1 MCGLMGVISTE
12 KLKDKKGVFAQ
23 LMALSVSRG
32 RDSSGLLGVERNDKK
47 GPLYLIKK
55 EALHVFDFLRDKSI
69 QNTLSDPTL
78 NSLLGHVRA
87 ATIGKVEKETAH
99 PYHFGN
105 IIGFHNGTIR
115 SYKQAEDLTDSARF
129 YSRVSEIGF
138 EAALKELPFDSAYC
152 FVFWDG
158 SNDTYHFF
166 RNKKRELYFSLST
179 DKKTLIYA
187 SEARFIRAA
196 LQMFDIEDFGSPYL
210 IDTNT
215 LVHVKNDGKELSFD
229 VKKDY
234 LEKDVIERHEKVYES
249 RVYTGY
255 GYGSSTSHTPGT
267 SQKSYSSWEEKWNE
281 DNQNASRSGNVRRI
295 DTARARRSSGGS
307 VDYPEIT
314 FAYDPSGDVVARTIK
329 SSPSTMKKT
338 YFYRSNPQFKE
349 MYTLAKRQMIMS
361 CGGLW
366 IELNEETY
374 DFHVFTPKGKEKIIR
389 STDDRWGGWFTVYD
403 TIENIWEGQAVE
415 DAKAGLCDFVVPQ
428 DCVFTWNQMHSL
440 ASKNSTAPHVP
451 PEKED
456 PDRLESQGLNEEL
469 RSAEDPADV
478 ETEGEDDEI
487 PFDVDGPS
495 YLLFGEQVEI
505 SEAAVRLETGCMN
518 CIETSTVND
527 VVFWMGPKDYVCQPC
542 AGLSIVQNNLNLDN
556 AKQGRLIM
564 PIFEAREV
572 LN

>member
-32 RDSSGLLGVERNDKK
+32 RDSSGLLGIERNEKK

-69 QNTLSDPTL
+69 QNTLSDPSL

-99 PYHFGN
+99 PYLFGN

-115 SYKQAEDLTDSARF
+115 GYKKDEDLTDSARF
-129 YSRVSEIGF
+129 YSRVNSEGF
-138 EAALKELPFDSAYC
+138 ESALKELPFDSAYC

-166 RNKKRELYFSLST
+166 RNKKRELYFSLSA

-215 LVHVKNDGKELSFD
+215 LVHVKNDGTELSFD

-234 LEKDVIERHEKVYES
+234 LEKDVIERHEKVFES
-249 RVYTGY
+249 RVYSY

-267 SQKSYSSWEEKWNE
+267 SGQRSYSSWEEKWNE
-281 DNQNASRSGNVRRI
+281 DNQVHGSRSGNVRRI
-295 DTARARRSSGGS
+295 DTARARRSSGS
-307 VDYPEIT
+307 SIDYPDIS
-314 FAYDPSGDVVARTIK
+314 FSYDPSADVVCRTIR
-329 SSPSTMKKT
+329 SGPSTMKKT

-349 MYTLAKRQMIMS
+349 MYALAKKQMIMS

-366 IELNEETY
+366 IELDESTY
-374 DFHVFTPKGKEKIIR
+374 DFHVLTPKGKEKIIK
-389 STDDRWGGWFTVYD
+389 STDDRWGGWFHVFD

-415 DAKAGLCDFVVPQ
+415 DAKAGLCDFVVPS
-428 DCVFTWNQMHSL
+428 DCVMTWNQMHSM
-440 ASKNSTAPHVP
+440 ASKNSSANYAPSDS
-451 PEKED
+451 ED
-456 PDRLESQGLNEEL
+456 PDKESPEG
-469 RSAEDPADV
+469 SV
-478 ETEGEDDEI
+478 ESEREVFDDAI

-518 CIETSTVND
+518 CIEKSTVND
-527 VVFWMGPKDYVCQPC
+527 TVFWMGPKDYVCQPC
-542 AGLSIVQNNLNLDN
+542 AGLSIVQNHVNLNN
-556 AKQGRLIM
+556 ARQGRLIM